1 MHRIVSCYSN
11 CFGPAGV
18 WAAVESIHSASLNYL
33 ELAMRGHALG
43 GLIIPEEV
51 VVTERADD
59 ATATRFLDHLRQHQ
73 VHVSGCNVGGADMR
87 TTDGIDLVIR
97 RIAFAKRWF
106 GVSVV
111 VSGAGQPENQ
121 AERQAV
127 ISGLRRLGD
136 FAAGQGVTVAL
147 ETHKG
152 PTQNADSMLE
162 IIQDVNHDQIRLNF
176 DTGNLA
182 YYNAGVDVVA
192 ELKKVAPLVRNVH
205 LKDNRGQF
213 EDWYFP
219 AVGEGGAVDFFGV
232 RETLDAV
239 GFQGPYTIEI
249 EGIGGEP
256 EPGPEERLRRI
267 SASVNH
273 LKACGYFS

>member
-1 MHRIVSCYSN
+1 MQRIVSCYTN

-18 WAAVESIHSASLNYL
+18 WAAVEAIRSAGLNHL

-43 GLIIPEEV
+43 GLVIPEEV

-59 ATATRFLDHLRQHQ
+59 DTAARFVEHLRQHQ
-73 VHVSGCNVGGADMR
+73 VQVSGCNVGGADMR
-87 TTDGIDLVIR
+87 TTEGIDLVIR
-97 RIAFAKRWF
+97 RIAFARRWF

-111 VSGAGQPENQ
+111 VSGAGQPENDVQ
-121 AERQAV
+121 RQAV
-127 ISGLRRLGD
+127 IDGLRRIGD
-136 FAAGQGVTVAL
+136 FAGELGVMVAL

-152 PTQNADSMLE
+152 PTQNADAMLK
-162 IIQDVNHDQIRLNF
+162 IIDDVNHDQIRLNF

-192 ELKKVAPLVRNVH
+192 ELKKVAPLVKNVH
-205 LKDNRGQF
+205 VKDNRGQF

-219 AVGEGGAVDFFGV
+219 AVGDGGAVDFKGV
-232 RETLDAV
+232 RETLDAA
-239 GFQGPYTIEI
+239 GFQGAYTIEI

-256 EPGPEERLRRI
+256 EPGPEERLNRI
-267 SASVNH
+267 TRSVNH
-273 LKACGYFS
+273 LKKCGYLD